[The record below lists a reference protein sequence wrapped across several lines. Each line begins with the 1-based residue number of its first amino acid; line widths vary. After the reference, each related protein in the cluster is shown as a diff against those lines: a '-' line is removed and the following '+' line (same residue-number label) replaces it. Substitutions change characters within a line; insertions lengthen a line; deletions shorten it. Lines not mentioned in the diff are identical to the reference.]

1 MKNISLRE
9 NNKLSPNNILTFLLV
24 FRLIWISIIY
34 GLSFSWFVGG
44 FLTLIPSILEIC
56 AIVYLCVAYKKR
68 FITPYVIIPILFF
81 SYMIIRHTINGD
93 IMLHGV
99 GDLYIFSFILISLLS
114 ISQEEFVDRFYVFCK
129 TMLLISIGVT
139 LLSYMIYLIP
149 ANIAEYSLPTF
160 LSNSLQR
167 WYNNIEE
174 AKVFD
179 NRFFGLE
186 LHPITTANWV
196 TYGFFLGI
204 GAYLLRPNKSN
215 LILLLADAFCT
226 IIIIVDTGCRSAM
239 LFCCTSFFFFIVMF
253 FFKLRYLLS
262 KKTNRLIITIIVL
275 VILFFITVFS
285 FFIFNLSFRAFIL
298 ERLRVGITPEESFLN
313 TMKSITSAFNDASSR
328 VRLREIVLDLWKNN
342 PFFGISTINIS
353 NTLPDVV
360 FWGAG
365 SCNTYI
371 QILATLGI
379 LGFCLFIILALYP
392 LWLLITAI
400 RKSNSKNILIISLFS
415 VVIYISMAINNF
427 YENYM
432 YTSTAIMTLC
442 GYFILATGYQVGNL
456 QKQELEV

>member
-34 GLSFSWFVGG
+34 GLSFSWFIGG

-56 AIVYLCVAYKKR
+56 AIVYLCIAYKKR

-99 GDLYIFSFILISLLS
+99 GDLYIFSFILISLFS

-186 LHPITTANWV
+186 LQPNTTGNWV
-196 TYGFFLGI
+196 SYGFIFGI
-204 GAYLLRPNKSN
+204 GAYLLRPRKQLLTL
-215 LILLLADAFCT
+215 LIIDALLT
-226 IIIIVDTGCRSAM
+226 IIILMDTASRSAM
-239 LFCCTSFFFFIVMF
+239 LF
-253 FFKLRYLLS
+253 LLIAI
-262 KKTNRLIITIIVL
+262 TCFIITFFLYLKKILQPRQISIIRT
-275 VILFFITVFS
+275 VIIITLSILAMFILA
-285 FFIFNLSFRAFIL
+285 FIFSSSFRSYIL
-298 ERLRVGITPEESFLN
+298 TILRVDTEGNNFYEIVDEF
-313 TMKSITSAFNDASSR
+313 MKTFSDATGR
-328 VRLREIVLDLWKNN
+328 KKLREIAMTQWKGNLL
-342 PFFGISTINIS
+342 FGISTIELS
-353 NTLPDVV
+353 NALPSNV
-360 FWGAG
+360 WNASG
-365 SCNTYI
+365 SHNSAL
-371 QILATLGI
+371 QILTTLGI
-379 LGFCLFIILALYP
+379 LGITLFVVFCLSSLY
-392 LWLLITAI
+392 LLIYTCQKCKNKEI
-400 RKSNSKNILIISLFS
+400 RIISAFSIVLF
-415 VVIYISMAINNF
+415 IAMAINNF